1 MKGMMYQLIAGV
13 AELHKE
19 GIVHRDIK
27 PSNILLNTEVVPK
40 LLVADFSSG
49 LQNTPIFEAQLL
61 YSSRGPTTDEESLI
75 YAPPEVL
82 LAIDE
87 DIDGMCLYDVSVMH
101 FLLCMFFCCLCQVRL
116 ARPYH
121 SILRDQN
128 PMTFG
133 V

>member
-27 PSNILLNTEVVPK
+27 PSNVLLNTEVVPK

-49 LQNTPIFEAQLL
+49 LQNTPIFEAELL
-61 YSSRGPTTDEESLI
+61 YSSHGPTTDEESLI

-87 DIDGMCLYDVSVMH
+87 EDDGRISKKLK
-101 FLLCMFFCCLCQVRL
+101 LG
-116 ARPYH
+116 
-121 SILRDQN
+121 I
-128 PMTFG
+128 
-133 V
+133 

>member
-87 DIDGMCLYDVSVMH
+87 DIDGRCLYDVSVMH
-101 FLLCMFFCCLCQVRL
+101 FLL
-116 ARPYH
+116 
-121 SILRDQN
+121 
-128 PMTFG
+128 
-133 V
+133 